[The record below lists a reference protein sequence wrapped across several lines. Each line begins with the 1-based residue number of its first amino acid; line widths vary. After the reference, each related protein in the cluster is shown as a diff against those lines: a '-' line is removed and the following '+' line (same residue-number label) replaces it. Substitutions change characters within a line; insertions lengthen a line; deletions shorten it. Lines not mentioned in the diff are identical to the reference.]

1 LPAQAAFVDG
11 GLNQAEA
18 RIHFM
23 RRLIDV
29 AQRLPNGLLQ
39 RLVEDAEFFAEWH
52 KDKRRSRGDSRA
64 AQFRRQKER
73 ADDAYWK
80 GINR

>member
-1 LPAQAAFVDG
+1 
-11 GLNQAEA
+11 LNQAEA

-23 RRLIDV
+23 RRLVDV

-39 RLVEDAEFFAEWH
+39 RLVEDAEFFAEWQ
-52 KDKRRSRGDSRA
+52 KDKRRARGKSRA
-64 AQFRRQKER
+64 AQFSRWKEQ
-73 ADDAYWK
+73 AEDVYWK